1 MLILIHIHLVRPLK
15 ECYELT
21 RRIEAWNRLNQDELA
36 RAGPR
41 FPYKTAFTFQ
51 PTSCSECSSQV
62 ALSLTSLL
70 SAIFEAS
77 ISESESTVSPE
88 LIRLLIKE
96 PSGISDELKNA
107 KRKSLVTLARTSE
120 HASTLILDEIKLR
133 LSAVQDVTS
142 AELLGQL
149 VQYDFPSVGKYI
161 EFAISVLQGQ
171 NH

>member
-1 MLILIHIHLVRPLK
+1 M
-15 ECYELT
+15 
-21 RRIEAWNRLNQDELA
+21 
-36 RAGPR
+36 
-41 FPYKTAFTFQ
+41 
-51 PTSCSECSSQV
+51 

-70 SAIFEAS
+70 SDIFEAS
-77 ISESESTVSPE
+77 ISESQYTVTPE

-107 KRKSLVTLARTSE
+107 KRRSLVTLARTSE
-120 HASTLILDEIKLR
+120 HASTLILEEIKLR

-149 VQYDFPSVGKYI
+149 VEYDFPSVGKYI
-161 EFAISVLQGQ
+161 DFAVSVLQGQ